1 MGRIFTGYKRETGE
15 GWHDCRPCPVAC
27 WAITDEVAQLFKVIV
42 DADACPR
49 ACLLL
54 LQKYQKTWHY
64 RLLTIASVDHRVDH
78 GDHVVV
84 GKGRDAADLAV
95 INHTA
100 RGDIV
105 VTQDWGLAALVLGK
119 GAHALSPSGRI
130 YSDENIDFLLEERFV
145 KAKHRRAGGRTK
157 GPAARTDE
165 DNRRFEQSLI
175 NLLERAAQGGS
186 CSR

>member
-1 MGRIFTGYKRETGE
+1 M
-15 GWHDCRPCPVAC
+15 
-27 WAITDEVAQLFKVIV
+27 FKVIV

-100 RGDIV
+100 KGDIV

-145 KAKHRRAGGRTK
+145 KAKHRRAGGVPRVPLPVQTK
-157 GPAARTDE
+157 ITVDL
-165 DNRRFEQSLI
+165 NRV
-175 NLLERAAQGGS
+175 
-186 CSR
+186 